1 MTSVFRRMPPAL
13 LLLLLTVSNMFAQ
26 EAPPLPESVVNLPVA
41 TDGLRQPTKFKP
53 AVTIDEVRPHIEF
66 LASEE
71 LRGRR
76 GRDAMRA
83 ADYLVAEF
91 RKCKLQPLFGDS
103 FAQVIP
109 GPKRADGAETFYGR
123 NVGAWLPGSD
133 PELRDEFVIISAHY
147 DHLGVRDGTVYR
159 GADDN
164 ASGTSM
170 MLTLARRFSELTTRP
185 RRSVVFIGFDLEE
198 HLLWGSRWFVA
209 HPPWPIERVKFFMTA
224 DMIGRSLGNLPLST
238 VFVLGSEHGTGLD
251 DVLDEIGEPAGLN
264 VARMGI
270 DLIGTRS
277 DYGPFRDRDIPFLF
291 FSTGEH
297 PDYHK
302 PTDTPERIDYEQV
315 ARVSSLVEKVVH
327 KVADNNEAPVWNP
340 TVTPRMQEVQS
351 LHRIAELLL
360 KTDENLTSIQRFIVK
375 QAEVQ
380 TRQIM
385 QRGVVQPNERG
396 TLIRTAQLLLL
407 SVF

>member
-1 MTSVFRRMPPAL
+1 MPPEVASETHHAVAPEKFDAPRTERLEGAYRRPVGGDCESSACSGNHWHRDTVLHSRLAERAYRHLVTRWQDIAMTSVFRRMPPAL

-224 DMIGRSLGNLPLST
+224 DMIGR
-238 VFVLGSEHGTGLD
+238 
-251 DVLDEIGEPAGLN
+251 
-264 VARMGI
+264 
-270 DLIGTRS
+270 
-277 DYGPFRDRDIPFLF
+277 
-291 FSTGEH
+291 
-297 PDYHK
+297 
-302 PTDTPERIDYEQV
+302 
-315 ARVSSLVEKVVH
+315 
-327 KVADNNEAPVWNP
+327 
-340 TVTPRMQEVQS
+340 
-351 LHRIAELLL
+351 
-360 KTDENLTSIQRFIVK
+360 
-375 QAEVQ
+375 
-380 TRQIM
+380 
-385 QRGVVQPNERG
+385 
-396 TLIRTAQLLLL
+396 
-407 SVF
+407 